1 MLHVTGIDLNPDSR
15 EEHLPGYTPRFP
27 HIASLVQG
35 TSYFG
40 GKAPW
45 HWHES
50 VELFHVRQGAILYRT
65 PHCEHVMRAGNGGMV
80 NSNVLHSTQIL
91 KPEAELELV
100 LHLFS
105 PALVAGVPGG
115 TVEEQYVRPLVQ
127 DKEKELILLDP
138 ADAAQAET
146 LALLRQSFALD
157 ETAYGYE
164 LRLQAALGEIWARLA
179 AQTHPRPGAEEK
191 AVTAAQQKLKQMM
204 VYINT
209 HYAEKL
215 TVPMLAAAAYC
226 SERECYRAFQS
237 CLHTSPTDYIRTV
250 RLQSA
255 CKLLL
260 ETDRTVTDIAQS
272 CGFGTSSYFGAQL
285 HAETG
290 CTPTEYR
297 VKWR

>member
-1 MLHVTGIDLNPDSR
+1 M
-15 EEHLPGYTPRFP
+15 
-27 HIASLVQG
+27 
-35 TSYFG
+35 
-40 GKAPW
+40 
-45 HWHES
+45 
-50 VELFHVRQGAILYRT
+50 
-65 PHCEHVMRAGNGGMV
+65 
-80 NSNVLHSTQIL
+80 
-91 KPEAELELV
+91 
-100 LHLFS
+100 
-105 PALVAGVPGG
+105 
-115 TVEEQYVRPLVQ
+115 Q

-146 LALLRQSFALD
+146 LALLRKTFELD
-157 ETAYGYE
+157 EAAYGYE
-164 LRLQAALGEIWARLA
+164 LRLQAALSEIWTRLA
-179 AQTHPRPGAEEK
+179 EQTHPRPGTEEK
-191 AVTAAQQKLKQMM
+191 AATAAQQKLKQMM

-209 HYAEKL
+209 HYAEKI

-272 CGFGTSSYFGAQL
+272 CGFGTSSYFGMQL

-290 CTPTEYR
+290 RTPTEYR
-297 VKWR
+297 KKWQNIDT